1 MYVKN
6 LPCQS
11 FVTMIPILG
20 LHVYWKGHTAAAGDS
35 FRITKICQWQDL
47 PLQLEKC
54 KKQICKET
62 EKEPTKNSITEATLI
77 LMDTRVEWANTTP
90 LVYHHHMRLLH

>member
-1 MYVKN
+1 MYVTN
-6 LPCQS
+6 LPCQN

-20 LHVYWKGHTAAAGDS
+20 LHLYWKGHIAAAGDS
-35 FRITKICQWQDL
+35 FRITEMWQWQDL

-62 EKEPTKNSITEATLI
+62 EKETHQEFNYRGHSNPYGS
-77 LMDTRVEWANTTP
+77 P
-90 LVYHHHMRLLH
+90 G